1 MVDYSYDRNA
11 DFINGTDRMKEEV
24 AFGYFVDKNVSD
36 RMQEPGD
43 EQNAVFADGSVQ
55 ENTYAGDNMVY
66 STGPK
71 GEFVYDKTQF
81 EWAPYMNK
89 NAVTGGYEREECFRY
104 KGTETD
110 GDSIEIPEGIRD
122 MSHCFDGNMNISSI
136 PALPKSLEKANG
148 MFRGCMFMKG
158 PSSSAKQP
166 DGTMKIPPRLRE
178 GRGMF
183 QGCVALEQGFD
194 GEGSYDQMAMNS
206 VKFTGIYARTEV
218 TKEGKAPE
226 RDEGDILPS
235 IPVFLRDAAVEK
247 KPVHFDYGTAA
258 HDQNPSYGNS
268 FARPLGSGK
277 DAYDR
282 TLAAASYGSGFKD
295 APSVS
300 HSFSQA
306 SKGLEDPQKSAKE
319 LSDKRAAV
327 FADQDDIIAALD
339 RPAAK
344 KPQEH
349 SDYGKKAD
357 RLLASLG
364 VGGRDMEY
372 QI

>member
-24 AFGYFVDKNVSD
+24 TFGYFIDKNVSD
-36 RMQEPGD
+36 KMEEPGD
-43 EQNAVFADGSVQ
+43 EQNAVFADGSMQ
-55 ENTYAGDNMVY
+55 ENTYVGDNMVY

-71 GEFVYDKTQF
+71 GDFVYDKTQF

-89 NAVTGGYEREECFRY
+89 NSVTGGYEREECFRY
-104 KGTETD
+104 KGSETD
-110 GDSIEIPEGIRD
+110 GDKIEIPEGIRD
-122 MSHCFDGNMNISSI
+122 MSHGFDGNMNISSI
-136 PALPKSLEKANG
+136 PALPDSLEKANG

-158 PSSSAKQP
+158 PSSLARQP
-166 DGTMKIPPRLRE
+166 DGTMLTPPRLRE
-178 GRGMF
+178 GKGMF

-194 GEGSYDQMAMNS
+194 GEGSYDHMAVNS
-206 VKFTGIYARTEV
+206 MKFAGIYARTEV
-218 TKEGKAPE
+218 TKEGRAPE

-247 KPVHFDYGTAA
+247 PVHFDYGSL
-258 HDQNPSYGNS
+258 P
-268 FARPLGSGK
+268 ARPLGSGR

-282 TLAAASYGSGFKD
+282 TLAAASYSGASKD
-295 APSVS
+295 IPSVPQ
-300 HSFSQA
+300 SFKQV
-306 SKGLEDPQKSAKE
+306 SKGLGDHQKAAKE
-319 LSDKRAAV
+319 LADKRAAV

-339 RPAAK
+339 RPATK
-344 KPQEH
+344 KPQAEH